1 MRSLKF
7 FIGLVLLIVGFT
19 GTFFLVKVSAQS
31 YRYCTNCG
39 CPGDAYQCI
48 NDDGETS
55 NTCTNWSTCDRFPDA
70 TCCQTN
76 PNCSNTC
83 GQNSRYYCTAP
94 YPNGSC
100 SNPGSPSN
108 PGNPGNPP
116 APGCTQVP
124 PGSATLLTPATESV
138 MPTNSVTVTWAPTT
152 SWGEG
157 CPNNLYQIVFISPD
171 CSGSYTAISGV
182 IGSSVNSFTFNN
194 LDWGRRYC
202 WTVGEHNNGQAAY
215 VGDFTFYINA
225 TPTLVSSGFTNP
237 DTCDADANG
246 TPNGVSGRF
255 GQPNATNPVT
265 YSVTFRDNESDSFEE
280 IWLAFVPNV
289 VNAQIVDRATV
300 EAYAGGS
307 GSIGLRLHRTGAVN
321 VLQANGASG
330 AWTGL
335 PANNQP
341 NSATVLNATFSRNGA
356 FATGTFTIRFND
368 NFPYG
373 TYGGNYN
380 IYAAALMVNS
390 DGTAVTSYASA
401 YQNFNYYRAG
411 SWRVDVN
418 PPSVYVGTPTVQGNG
433 SYDVLWAAGD
443 VEAPGNAITQ
453 VWSYIFADQAGSSLR
468 DNTIGATINPP
479 NSQLDYPTASNAG
492 VTLANLVNH
501 NYTNLT
507 PALNATSTF
516 RLVGQDFACN
526 ISRSTSSLASP
537 IPWLITYQN
546 SISAGGGYNG
556 FGIPNLT
563 NYTVPYTSDTGL
575 PYLSTYSVFSGNA
588 NIVNGGVS
596 GVSKANQVALTYQ
609 NLASS
614 PPLGSGTTSWYQY
627 LLSLVTQNA
636 RTSIATSN
644 ATGINGNA
652 STSLGI
658 AANTKRIVTI
668 ERDNFIVESNSNC
681 DVQAMIFVSGNI
693 IIRPDFNFSGNN
705 RCMFIAGGNITI
717 ENGSNKTTPAVATS
731 STTLAQYDIVRSL
744 LIASN
749 QFTTTADQV
758 NGNGNKWDGL
768 YIQGSVISNLVDLRR
783 SINLGANAIQPA
795 HVFVYDPAFIDIFGT
810 DLSRRDFSI
819 REVGK

>member
-31 YRYCTNCG
+31 NRYCTNCG

-124 PGSATLLTPATESV
+124 PGSATLLTPVTESV
-138 MPTNSVTVTWAPTT
+138 MPTNTVTVTWAPTT

-237 DTCDADANG
+237 DTCDSDGNG
-246 TPNGVSGRF
+246 IGNGISGRS

-265 YSVTFRDNESDSFEE
+265 YSVTFKDNESDSFEE

-289 VNAQIVDRATV
+289 INSQVVDRTTV

-307 GSIGLRLHRTGAVN
+307 GSIGIRLHKTGAVN
-321 VLQANGASG
+321 MIQANGDSG
-330 AWTGL
+330 IWTGL

-341 NSATVLNATFSRNGA
+341 NSATLLSATFIRNGA
-356 FATGTFTIRFND
+356 FASGTFTIRFND

-380 IYAAALMVNS
+380 IYAAALMQNT
-390 DGTAVTSYASA
+390 DGTLLTSYATPTQS
-401 YQNFNYYRAG
+401 FNYYKTG

-418 PPSVYVGTPTVQGNG
+418 PPSVYVSNPTVNGNG
-433 SYDVLWAAGD
+433 TFDVQWAAGD
-443 VEAPGNAITQ
+443 AEAPGNAITQ

-468 DNTIGATINPP
+468 DNTIGLTINPP
-479 NSQLDYPTASNAG
+479 ITQLDYPTASNAG
-492 VTLANLVNH
+492 VTTANLATH

-507 PALNATSTF
+507 PAVNATSTF

-537 IPWLITYQN
+537 IPWLISYLN
-546 SISAGGGYNG
+546 SISATGGYTG
-556 FGIPNLT
+556 FNIPNLT
-563 NYTVPYTSDTGL
+563 NYNVPFTGDTGI
-575 PYLSTYSVFSGNA
+575 PYLSTYSAFSGNGTM
-588 NIVNGGVS
+588 VNNGS
-596 GVSKANQVALTYQ
+596 ARVSKTNQFAINYQ

-644 ATGINGNA
+644 ATGINGNT

-668 ERDNFIVESNSNC
+668 QRDNFIVESNSNC

-705 RCMFIAGGNITI
+705 RCMFIAGGNITV

-731 STTLAQYDIVRSL
+731 STTLAQYDIVRAL

-749 QFTTTADQV
+749 QFTTSADQA
-758 NGNGNKWDGL
+758 NGNTNKWDGL
-768 YIQGSVISNLVDLRR
+768 YVQGSVISNLVDLRR
-783 SINLGANAIQPA
+783 SVNLGANAIQPA
-795 HVFVYDPAFIDIFGT
+795 HIFVYDAAYTDIFGT